1 VLSTEYLILTP
12 LGSFTM
18 LTDRLDS
25 PDAAIATVAGMSL
38 REYYAGIALASMASS
53 LGNSGPSA
61 AKTNIWKPEH
71 VADKAVQLADAMLQR
86 LARP

>member
-1 VLSTEYLILTP
+1 M
-12 LGSFTM
+12 FT
-18 LTDRLDS
+18 DQLDS
-25 PDAAIATVAGMSL
+25 TTVDTPQVRTLSL

-71 VADKAVQLADAMLQR
+71 IADKAVQLADAMLQR
-86 LARP
+86 LARS